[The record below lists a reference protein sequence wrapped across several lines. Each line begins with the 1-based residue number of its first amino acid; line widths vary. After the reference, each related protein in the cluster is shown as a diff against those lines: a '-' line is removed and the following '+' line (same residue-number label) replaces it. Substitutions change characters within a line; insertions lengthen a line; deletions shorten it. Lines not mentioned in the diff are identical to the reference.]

1 MAPNAGRSSATPTE
15 IGLTLLSSTAGRS
28 DDPSLQSADEDQL
41 LTVYVETLLPV
52 QSYPIEMAASETVA
66 VLRERFLRARAADM
80 VVRPTGK
87 PPQPELS
94 LTMATAVAAA
104 GGKHANASNSGWSSG
119 DHIAISMVDGIG
131 NTSTICTLCARCLG
145 TGALESHWR
154 LIHDGNELTNPTAT
168 LQAWDLTRS
177 KRAVGDGVSPAHGSG
192 AGSGGLAGGRVHV
205 VAIEQRWRGGLAG
218 LLGRWWPFL
227 LIVCLL
233 MSLVAVGSLDTS
245 RAMTAQATPLA
256 SNGHGDR
263 KRCGQPIRVFVIIA
277 PLLLLPYGLVLS
289 GVVQPER
296 AHRLLWWWKH
306 PWLRRLV
313 GGSAACASIWLALGG
328 NWLFAADSTCA
339 LVEPRLHASAAL
351 LWALL
356 LLANV
361 PMVIALMTPCLIPC
375 NLPVAFKI
383 VAFMAGQHRTEGNS
397 MC

>member
-1 MAPNAGRSSATPTE
+1 M
-15 IGLTLLSSTAGRS
+15 
-28 DDPSLQSADEDQL
+28 
-41 LTVYVETLLPV
+41 
-52 QSYPIEMAASETVA
+52 
-66 VLRERFLRARAADM
+66 
-80 VVRPTGK
+80 
-87 PPQPELS
+87 
-94 LTMATAVAAA
+94 
-104 GGKHANASNSGWSSG
+104 
-119 DHIAISMVDGIG
+119 
-131 NTSTICTLCARCLG
+131 
-145 TGALESHWR
+145 
-154 LIHDGNELTNPTAT
+154 
-168 LQAWDLTRS
+168 
-177 KRAVGDGVSPAHGSG
+177 
-192 AGSGGLAGGRVHV
+192 

-263 KRCGQPIRVFVIIA
+263 KRCGQPIRVFVNIA

-296 AHRLLWWWKH
+296 AHRLLWWWA
-306 PWLRRLV
+306 PMAASTGRRLC
-313 GGSAACASIWLALGG
+313 CALNPLALGG

-375 NLPVAFKI
+375 TTSRLQDSSLHGGAAPNR
-383 VAFMAGQHRTEGNS
+383 GEQHVLS
-397 MC
+397 